1 MKAIIVAMDK
11 NNGIGA
17 DNDLLWGR
25 DLPDEL
31 RHFKELTTGATVIMG
46 RRTYE
51 SIGRPLPNR
60 ENIVVT
66 RSSEETEGITIAHSI
81 DEAYALATNERI
93 FIIGGAQMYADA
105 IHSMDVLHV
114 TEVNASFDNATV
126 FFPKIDLSV
135 WVEVE
140 REHHASDERNM
151 YAFDFVTYKKKITP
165 R

>member
-1 MKAIIVAMDK
+1 MKAIIAAMDK

-31 RHFKELTTGATVIMG
+31 KHFKELTTGATVIMG

-66 RSSEETEGITIAHSI
+66 RSNEENESVKIARSL
-81 DEAYALATNERI
+81 DDAYAFATKENI
-93 FIIGGAQMYADA
+93 FIIGGAQIYTEA
-105 IHSMDVLHV
+105 INDMDILYI
-114 TEVNASFDNATV
+114 TEVNATFDNATV
-126 FFPKIDLSV
+126 FFPQIDMSM
-135 WVEVE
+135 WQEFS
-140 REHHASDERNM
+140 RSHHVADDHNTYS
-151 YAFDFVTYKKKITP
+151 FDIVTYTRKH
-165 R
+165 

>member
-1 MKAIIVAMDK
+1 MKAILVAMDK

-31 RHFKELTTGATVIMG
+31 KHFKELTTGATVIMG

-66 RSSEETEGITIAHSI
+66 RSSEGIEGIIIAHSI
-81 DEAYALATNERI
+81 DEAYTLATDKDI
-93 FIIGGAQMYADA
+93 FIIGGAQVYTEA
-105 IHSMDVLHV
+105 INDMDILYI
-114 TEVNASFDNATV
+114 TEVNASFKNATV
-126 FFPKIDLSV
+126 FFPRIDKSQ
-135 WVEVE
+135 WHEVSRE
-140 REHHASDERNM
+140 RYAVDERNK
-151 YAFDFVTYKKKITP
+151 YDFDFVKYE
-165 R
+165 RVSR